1 MKPSRILAAALALAA
16 FSAAAPALEV
26 KEGLVK
32 LVASESTGRVSI
44 YKLIDVARGKYEPLV
59 FDQDPRTSVVTL
71 SADGR
76 QIKLGDSSEY
86 RFQVSRTDG
95 GIRIEF
101 RSASCVVRES
111 YDFAKSANQALADGV
126 RVSFELE
133 NVSERESMLGL
144 RVLID
149 TWLGEKSGTHFR
161 TAKLPRIGAETTLSP
176 SGDEKWVASP
186 GERANFMVQFAG
198 DGIEGPGKVLLSNW
212 KRLADSPWGYDAN
225 PQRNFT
231 LVPYSIND
239 SAIALYW
246 EPSAVS
252 RGGTRRISFFMG
264 SLNEEGYRAP
274 DGKTKTEELFAATV
288 LAAGSP
294 DAATSLAAD
303 LVAVR
308 DLVSRIDRA
317 MAAGGV
323 ISDDEL
329 AAWKKILDRL
339 EERKKGY

>member
-1 MKPSRILAAALALAA
+1 MKPLRILAAAVALSALP
-16 FSAAAPALEV
+16 AAAGALEV

-32 LVASESTGRVSI
+32 LVASESTGRVSV
-44 YKLIDVARGKYEPLV
+44 YRLIDVAKGKYEPLI
-59 FDQDPRTSVVTL
+59 FDQDPRTSAVTL

-95 GIRIEF
+95 GIRIEY
-101 RSASCVVRES
+101 RSASCVVRQS
-111 YDFAKSANQALADGV
+111 YDFAKSADQALADGV

-149 TWLGEKSGTHFR
+149 TWLGEKSGVHFR
-161 TAKLPRIGAETTLSP
+161 TAKQQRIGAETALTP
-176 SGDEKWVASP
+176 SGEDTWVASP
-186 GERANFMVQFAG
+186 GDRASFMVQYAG
-198 DGIEGPGKVLLSNW
+198 DGLEGPDEVLLSNW
-212 KRLADSPWGYDAN
+212 KRLADAPWGYDAN

-246 EPSAVS
+246 EPKPVS
-252 RGGTRRISFFMG
+252 RGGTRKASFVMG
-264 SLNEEGYRAP
+264 SLNEAGYRAP
-274 DGKTKTEELFAATV
+274 DGKTKTEEIFAATV
-288 LAAGSP
+288 LSTGSP

-317 MAAGGV
+317 IAAGGT
-323 ISDDEL
+323 ISDEEL
-329 AAWKKILDRL
+329 AAWRKIIERL

>member
-1 MKPSRILAAALALAA
+1 MTRLRIIAAAAAISALPLGAI
-16 FSAAAPALEV
+16 ALEA

-32 LVASESTGRVSI
+32 LVASESTGRISV
-44 YKLIDVARGKYEPLV
+44 YRLIDVAKGKYEPLI
-59 FDQDPRTSVVTL
+59 FDQDPRTSLVTL

-76 QIKLGDSSEY
+76 QAKLGDSSEY

-95 GIRIEF
+95 GIRIEY
-101 RSASCVVRES
+101 RSASCVVRET
-111 YDFAKSANQALADGV
+111 YDFAKSAGQALADGV
-126 RVSFELE
+126 RVGFEME

-161 TAKLPRIGAETTLSP
+161 TAKLPRIGSETALS
-176 SGDEKWVASP
+176 STGGDTWVASP
-186 GERANFMVQFAG
+186 GERASFMVQFSG
-198 DGIEGPGKVLLSNW
+198 DGIDGPDEVLLSNW
-212 KRLADSPWGYDAN
+212 KRIADAPWGYDAN

-246 EPSAVS
+246 EPKAVS
-252 RGGTRRISFFMG
+252 RGGTRKASFFMG
-264 SLNEEGYRAP
+264 SLNEAGYRAP
-274 DGKTKTEELFAATV
+274 DGKTKTEEIFAATV
-288 LAAGSP
+288 LAPGTP
-294 DAATSLAAD
+294 DASTSLAAD

-317 MAAGGV
+317 IAAGGA

-329 AAWKKILDRL
+329 AAWKKILERL

>member
-1 MKPSRILAAALALAA
+1 MKPTRILIAALALALLPL
-16 FSAAAPALEV
+16 AASALEV

-32 LVASESTGRVSI
+32 LVASETTGRVSV
-44 YKLIDVARGKYEPLV
+44 YRLIDVAKGKYEPLI

-76 QIKLGDSSEY
+76 QVKLGDSSEY

-95 GIRIEF
+95 GIRIEY
-101 RSASCVVRES
+101 RSATCVVRQT
-111 YDFAKSANQALADGV
+111 YDFAKSAGQALADGV
-126 RVSFELE
+126 RVGFELE

-149 TWLGEKSGTHFR
+149 TWLGEKSGIHFR
-161 TAKLPRIGAETTLSP
+161 TAKLPRIAVETALSG
-176 SGDEKWVASP
+176 SGEDKWVASP
-186 GERANFMVQFAG
+186 GDKASFMVQFAG
-198 DGIEGPGKVLLSNW
+198 DGLEGPDEVLLSNW
-212 KRLADSPWGYDAN
+212 KRLADAPWDYDAN

-231 LVPYSIND
+231 LIPYSIND

-246 EPSAVS
+246 EPTAVS
-252 RGGTRRISFFMG
+252 RGGTRKVSFVMG

-274 DGKTKTEELFAATV
+274 DGKTKTEEIFAATV
-288 LAAGSP
+288 LAAGAP

-317 MAAGGV
+317 IAAGGT

-339 EERKKGY
+339 DERKKGY